1 MSCKFCCVGCAV
13 LGAAVF
19 LSAGMF
25 AQETKGPPKM
35 SAEDQ
40 AMMEAYKSYGTPG
53 EPHARLV
60 KKAGNWNIA
69 VKMWHSPDME
79 VPEESTATSRIKA
92 IMGGRYILEKVKGEA
107 MGMPFEGLG
116 ISGYDNLTKKFIGV
130 WVDTMSTGIIHS
142 EGTPAQYGDIINFE
156 GTHPDPLRG
165 KYVKSRSVERTISD
179 DKFIFTSY
187 KTSDDGREFKGM
199 ELTYTRAE

>member
-19 LSAGMF
+19 FSAGLL
-25 AQETKGPPKM
+25 AQETKAPPEM
-35 SAEDQ
+35 SAEKQ
-40 AMMEAYKSYGTPG
+40 AMYDAWHKYMTPG

-60 KKAGNWNIA
+60 KKAGDWNVA
-69 VKMWHSPDME
+69 VKIWHSPDME

-165 KYVKSRSVERTISD
+165 RYDKTRSVERTISD

>member
-1 MSCKFCCVGCAV
+1 MSCKFGCMGCAV

-19 LSAGMF
+19 LSAGIL
-25 AQETKGPPKM
+25 AQDTKGPPEM
-35 SAEDQ
+35 SAEQQ
-40 AMMEAYKSYGTPG
+40 AMMEAYKSYATPG

-69 VKMWHSPDME
+69 VKMWHSADME

-92 IMGGRYILEKVKGEA
+92 IMGGRYIVEKVKGEA
-107 MGMPFEGLG
+107 MGMPFEGFG
-116 ISGYDNLTKKFIGV
+116 IGGYDNITKKFVGV
-130 WVDTMSTGIIHS
+130 WVDNHNTGIIHS
-142 EGTPAQYGDIINFE
+142 EGTPARYGDIINFE
-156 GTHPDPLRG
+156 GTHPDPLHG

-179 DKFIFTSY
+179 DKFVYTSY
-187 KTSDDGREFKGM
+187 KTADDGREFKGM